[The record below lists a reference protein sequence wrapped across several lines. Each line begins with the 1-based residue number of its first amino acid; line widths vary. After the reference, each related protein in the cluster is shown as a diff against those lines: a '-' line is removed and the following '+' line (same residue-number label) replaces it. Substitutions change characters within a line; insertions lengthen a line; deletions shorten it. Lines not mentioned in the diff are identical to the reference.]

1 MMSRKGINAVSII
14 LLGLAVL
21 FLSTSC
27 EKLKV
32 GTLRGNYHFSK
43 ANNFFADNRFRQA
56 IEEYEKALNYNP
68 SLTEAYRLLGE
79 SYKNLYKPGVETPEN
94 QEKAQKALEA
104 LNKAY
109 EINPTNKAVILSLG
123 NMYDMMR
130 EFEEAEKYFLRILEM
145 EPTNMDNYY
154 VVAGLYKRYSG
165 EREELKEKAEQM
177 YLRRIETDPE
187 NPQGYAYIAQF
198 YSEITPL
205 PEFDRAAEFF
215 KLQAKLKPDDA
226 LTYYAIGVNRF
237 FKAFRLQN
245 KLPLEERKT
254 LGSESEKALK
264 KSLEFDPSYSFTYA
278 YLNILYRNVFA
289 KVYPQREGRYIA
301 EADRWQERF
310 KEVRKK
316 ELERQRLEEELRGTE
331 EIK

>member
-1 MMSRKGINAVSII
+1 MSRKGINTVSII

-21 FLSTSC
+21 FLSMSC

-32 GTLRGNYHFSK
+32 GTLKGNYHFSR
-43 ANNFFADNRFRQA
+43 ANNLFADSRYRQA
-56 IEEYEKALNYNP
+56 IEEYETALKNNP
-68 SLTEAYRLLGE
+68 DLVEAYRLLGE
-79 SYKNLYKPGVETPEN
+79 SYKNLYKPGVDTPDN

-104 LNKAY
+104 LSKAY
-109 EINPTNKAVILSLG
+109 EIQPANKEIIHSLG

-130 EFEEAEKYFLRILEM
+130 DFEEAEKYFLRILEM
-145 EPTNMDNYY
+145 EPTHMDNYY

-165 EREELKEKAEQM
+165 EREELKAKAESM

-198 YSEITPL
+198 YSEIAPL
-205 PEFDRAAEFF
+205 PEFDKAAEFF

-237 FKAFRLQN
+237 FKAFRLQTR
-245 KLPLEERKT
+245 LSLEERRT
-254 LGSESEKALK
+254 LGNESEEALK
-264 KSLEFDPSYSFTYA
+264 KSLEIDPSYSFTYA

-289 KVYPQREGRYIA
+289 RVYPERESRHIA

-310 KEVRKK
+310 KEVRKR

-331 EIK
+331 EIR

>member
-1 MMSRKGINAVSII
+1 MSRKAINTVSLI
-14 LLGLAVL
+14 LLGFALL
-21 FLSTSC
+21 FLSMSC

-32 GTLRGNYHFSK
+32 GTLKGNYHFTK
-43 ANNFFADNRFRQA
+43 ANSLFADGRYRQA
-56 IEEYEKALNYNP
+56 IDEYEKALKNNP
-68 SLTEAYRLLGE
+68 QLIEGYRLLGE
-79 SYKNLYKPGVETPEN
+79 SYKSLYKPGVETPDN

-109 EINPTNKAVILSLG
+109 EIDPANKEIIHSLG

-130 EFEEAEKYFLRILEM
+130 DFEEAEKYFLRILEM

-165 EREELKEKAEQM
+165 EKEELKAKAESM

-198 YSEITPL
+198 YSEMAPL
-205 PEFDRAAEFF
+205 PEFDKAAEFY
-215 KLQAKLKPDDA
+215 KLQAKLNPDDA
-226 LTYYAIGVNRF
+226 LVYYAIGVNRF

-245 KLPLEERKT
+245 KLPLEERKA
-254 LGSESEKALK
+254 LGAESEEALK
-264 KSLEFDPSYSFTYA
+264 KSLELDPSYSFTYA

-289 KVYPQREGRYIA
+289 RIYPERESRYIA

-310 KEVRKK
+310 KDVRKR
-316 ELERQRLEEELRGTE
+316 ELERQKLEEELKGT
-331 EIK
+331 